1 MDFLASLGGVN
12 PRRIAEQWACRDAG
26 PAGAPTRRRSVCSM
40 LGIAVPP
47 SRSRSASLSL
57 RRRAPRTARAGRHPR
72 LRAHSAPQDD
82 PEAGQATAY
91 GQSSCM
97 ACTGCPN
104 KFPFS
109 TKPAEPTYPARASA
123 SATSR
128 LPLRPSGVLL
138 FGLAAATGSSPAK
151 TPTAQASSA
160 PIADPTV
167 TQRPL
172 ESPPPTLAM
181 QAAPSPAL
189 SSAAPLT
196 ATTAAR
202 ASTPTSAPSAV
213 VATRANTRPQV
224 QATDAAKTPC
234 EDFAI
239 FYSDLVT
246 YTPHDLLRLIPDVQ
260 QVQKD
265 ALTGFGPLRV
275 SRSSQGRRTTTVRV
289 PGTGLFWRS
298 TRRR

>member
-1 MDFLASLGGVN
+1 M
-12 PRRIAEQWACRDAG
+12 PRRDHGDSRTDSVSKRG
-26 PAGAPTRRRSVCSM
+26 PAMVAIVRRIVRLLLGLTAWTYRAVRLVVSLTVWTYRAAYRSLPPTWAPAIRVTV
-40 LGIAVPP
+40 V
-47 SRSRSASLSL
+47 
-57 RRRAPRTARAGRHPR
+57 TAGT
-72 LRAHSAPQDD
+72 L
-82 PEAGQATAY
+82 
-91 GQSSCM
+91 
-97 ACTGCPN
+97 
-104 KFPFS
+104 
-109 TKPAEPTYPARASA
+109 
-123 SATSR
+123 
-128 LPLRPSGVLL
+128 VL

-172 ESPPPTLAM
+172 QSPPPTLAM

-224 QATDAAKTPC
+224 QATDAARTPC

-265 ALTGFGPLRV
+265 ALRTPD
-275 SRSSQGRRTTTVRV
+275 GRR
-289 PGTGLFWRS
+289 G
-298 TRRR
+298 RRLVADADALAGYVGSAGFVENGNLLGQPVQAMQDDCP